1 MTLRKKAFENIVGKG
16 ENVGNQLKFQFLGY
30 IYFVVCKYFQFG
42 RVLKFVV
49 WYRVNIKAI
58 SGLK

>member
-30 IYFVVCKYFQFG
+30 IYCVVCKYFQFG